1 MAGLKIKLFG
11 EFRVWRGGELI
22 ESEEWDRQKTR
33 SLLKLLL
40 TRRGHAFSKEEIV
53 EALWP
58 GVAPHSA
65 EHSLRTTIGLLR
77 RALERGLERGSDSR
91 YVLSRRPGYS
101 FNEQAQ
107 CQVDAWEFEDHRK
120 KAEAALGAE
129 NTEEAIEEYRAA
141 VNLVHGGELLE
152 EEPYE
157 EWAAEARQEWRER
170 HLFVLSGLS
179 ECLAQKGSYTEA
191 IGFCE
196 RALTIDKF
204 SEELRRRLMLYRYCA
219 GEQAL
224 ALQTY
229 RDYAKI
235 LEEELGT
242 GPSPELA
249 RLKEQMEARD
259 VPGVD
264 TLQRYPKPRR
274 AVRFPYSLSRTHF
287 AGRDEE
293 YGWLVERLRETVE
306 GRGGAVA
313 VEGEA
318 GVGKTRL
325 VEEFLGYAKSHGVR
339 VLSGRCYERE
349 LATPLEPITE
359 ALGQAT
365 ETDDVVSALSDHREG
380 DSGGLWEAN
389 HYGVSRIY
397 QALTGELIRAS
408 EGKQQQ
414 GLVLFLDDVQWADP
428 ATLDFIPYLA
438 RRILDE
444 QILLVFTYRREEAP
458 ALSGWLRRLAER
470 RAVRTVSLDRLT
482 LADLA
487 QILGRM
493 SSSRFDALPSLTE
506 FLHRHSEG
514 NPFYATEYLR
524 WLIEAGAVEIDSRR
538 RIQALRNDALGED
551 ALPSGVRSLIQARF
565 SSLGE
570 ETREIVEL
578 ASVVGRGFDLKLL
591 SRAAG
596 CDEDEAIS
604 LIEPLVYAGLI
615 VETQPETYYFSH
627 DKLRQVLY
635 EDLGYRRRRKLH
647 LRVAPVL
654 DKDGGEPAELAHHYL
669 RAQEWEQALEYLTL
683 AAQKAEHGYA
693 WETAAQDYAQASEVA
708 QNLPG
713 AEKKRFDLLASRE
726 RLLEHMDRLQER
738 RDTIEEMFS
747 LATRLGDRRRLAEAR
762 VRRIGVLR
770 ALSEPEG
777 AAEAARAAISIYQEL
792 EDRAGEARV
801 HRELGYVLW
810 TSKDYAGALEA
821 NFQAL
826 RLHRVVGDRRGEAG
840 DGGNIAQIYR
850 NMKDYEQALRWAQE
864 AARIDRELGDRLS
877 ETFKVNII
885 ATVHQERGELEAA
898 LSLHLRALS
907 SITELEAKNLQITE
921 HMNCG
926 RLYLRLG
933 NIRAALEH
941 FRVASRL
948 SHEMGYSRDEGY
960 SLVNVGVVLEQLGDT
975 AGAERAYRKSV
986 ELLQAAHEESGLMEE
1001 LFGEA
1006 EVLTLLGHLLNRP
1019 LDRPAEALEAFE
1031 TAAEIYRELDDVE
1044 HLRTV
1049 LLEEGGLLWKME
1061 DMEGSASRYEE
1072 VLDLAREH
1080 EDLSHEA
1087 SALASLS
1094 VVYRDLRSL
1103 RKSLHC
1109 GRRAVEL
1116 SRELEDY
1123 QAEAFVLTSLAD
1135 SYRELGHYKNA
1146 LSCLKRTS
1154 LLRQQIG
1161 DTCGEVGAL
1170 RDLAKVYESLDDE
1183 DRARAALEE
1192 AARKDEMLQGMAPV
1206 HHIKGRS

>member
-11 EFRVWRGGELI
+11 EFRVWRDGELI
-22 ESEEWDRQKTR
+22 ESEEWDRRKTR

-40 TRRGHAFSKEEIV
+40 TRPGHAFSKDALV

-58 GVAPHSA
+58 GVASVSA
-65 EHSLRTTIGLLR
+65 EHSLRTTVGLLR
-77 RALERGLERGSDSR
+77 RALERDLERGSDSR

-101 FNEQAQ
+101 FNEQAR
-107 CQVDAWEFEDHRK
+107 CRVDAWEFEDHRK

-129 NTEEAIEEYRAA
+129 NTQEAIEEYRAA
-141 VNLVHGGELLE
+141 VNLVHGEFLE

-157 EWAAEARQEWRER
+157 EWAAEARLEWRER
-170 HLFVLSGLS
+170 HLSVLSGLA
-179 ECLAQKGSYTEA
+179 ECLAQNGSYTEA

-204 SEELRRRLMLYRYCA
+204 GEELRRRLMLYRYCA

-235 LEEELGT
+235 LKEELGAE
-242 GPSPELA
+242 PSPELA

-264 TLQRYPKPRR
+264 TLRRYPKPRR

-293 YGWLVERLRETVE
+293 YGWLVERLRETIE
-306 GRGGAVA
+306 GHGGAVA

-325 VEEFLGYAKSHGVR
+325 VEEFLGYAKSHGAR

-349 LATPLEPITE
+349 LGPPLEPITD

-365 ETDDVVSALSDHREG
+365 ETDDVVSALYRED
-380 DSGGLWEAN
+380 DSGGLRETN
-389 HYGVSRIY
+389 PYGVSRIY
-397 QALTGELIRAS
+397 QALTKEIIRES
-408 EGKQQQ
+408 EGKEQQ
-414 GLVLFLDDVQWADP
+414 GLVLFLDDIQWADP

-438 RRILDE
+438 RRIPGE
-444 QILLVFTYRREEAP
+444 RILLIFTYRREEAP

-482 LADLA
+482 PADLT

-524 WLIEAGAVEIDSRR
+524 WLIEAGAVQIDSRR

-565 SSLGE
+565 SSLRE

-578 ASVVGRGFDLKLL
+578 ASVVGRGFELTLL
-591 SRAAG
+591 CKAAG

-604 LIEPLVYAGLI
+604 RIEPLLDAGLI
-615 VETQPETYYFSH
+615 VETRPETYYFSH

-635 EDLGYRRRRKLH
+635 EDLSYRRRRKLH
-647 LRVAPVL
+647 LRVAPIL
-654 DKDGGEPAELAHHYL
+654 EKDGGEPAELAHHYL

-708 QNLPG
+708 QKLPG
-713 AEKKRFDLLASRE
+713 SEKKRFDLLASRE
-726 RLLEHMDRLQER
+726 RILEHMDRLQER

-747 LATRLGDRRRLAEAR
+747 LATRLGDRRRISEAH

-810 TSKDYAGALEA
+810 MSRDYDGALEA

-826 RLHRVVGDRRGEAG
+826 RLHREVGDRRGEAG
-840 DGGNIAQIYR
+840 DGGNIAQVYR
-850 NMKDYEQALRWAQE
+850 SMKDYEQALRWAEE
-864 AARIDRELGDRLS
+864 AARIDRELGDKLG
-877 ETFKVNII
+877 ETFRLNTV
-885 ATVHQERGELEAA
+885 ATIHQERGDLEAA
-898 LSLHLRALS
+898 LSRHLKSLQLL
-907 SITELEAKNLQITE
+907 TELGVKNLNVAQ

-933 NIRAALEH
+933 DFRAALEH
-941 FRVASRL
+941 FRAASL
-948 SHEMGYSRDEGY
+948 LGHEIGYSRDEGY
-960 SLVNVGVVLEQLGDT
+960 SLVNVGVALEQLGDT

-986 ELLQAAHEESGLMEE
+986 ELLQTAHEESGSMEE

-1006 EVLTLLGHLLNRP
+1006 EALTLLGRL

-1031 TAAEIYRELDDVE
+1031 KAAGIYRELDDVE

-1049 LLEEGGLLWKME
+1049 LLEAGGLLWKMK
-1061 DMEGSASRYEE
+1061 DMESSASRYEE
-1072 VLDLAREH
+1072 ALYLARKH

-1094 VVYRDLRSL
+1094 VVYRDQGGFWESL
-1103 RKSLHC
+1103 RC

-1135 SYRELGHYKNA
+1135 SYFELGHYKNA
-1146 LSCLKRTS
+1146 LSCLERSS
-1154 LLRQQIG
+1154 LLRQQTG
-1161 DTCGEVGAL
+1161 DTRGEVGAL
-1170 RDLAKVYESLDDE
+1170 RDMAKVYESLDDE
-1183 DRARAALEE
+1183 DRAQAALRE
-1192 AARKDEMLQGMAPV
+1192 AARKDEMLQNIAPV
-1206 HHIKGRS
+1206 RHIEGRS